1 MKNYQIILQGAA
13 EAPTGEGFDLV
24 TIIADTAADMPEPDP
39 KWAAGS
45 ELYVL
50 ELGGSKYRLTN
61 SREWLECSFDVGGGG
76 VTEEYVMQK
85 IAEAQL
91 SESEV
96 DLSAYAPRTEVQEM
110 IKPVSNAAAAAQNTA
125 TVAQNTADAAQ
136 NAASAAQS
144 TAIAA
149 QSAAA
154 ENAEEIETLRQ
165 NQAALIAGTVTIT
178 RNEEFVTGWNAFHN
192 FRDGNT
198 LFINGN
204 FKIGADIPGGTT
216 LFTLPYKVNWAY
228 MLVKHGNNFF
238 YAIANNNIIYI
249 PSSAEMLK
257 STSGGA
263 TIVGFARIT
272 GAADAASE
280 EA

>member
-1 MKNYQIILQGAA
+1 MAYTVEHIKTLAGL
-13 EAPTGEGFDLV
+13 DKVLV
-24 TIIADTAADMPEPDP
+24 TADTSEDIPTPA
-39 KWAAGS
+39 KSWAVGS
-45 ELYVL
+45 TCEVL
-50 ELGGSKYRLTN
+50 EDGGSKYRLSN
-61 SREWLECSFDVGGGG
+61 SGEWVEVDFETGGGG
-76 VTEEYVMQK
+76 VTEEYVQQK

-91 SESEV
+91 SGGEV
-96 DLSAYAPRTEVQEM
+96 DLSAYPARSEVQDM

-125 TVAQNTADAAQ
+125 TAAQNTADAAQ
-136 NAASAAQS
+136 DAAGTAQS

-165 NQAALIAGTVTIT
+165 NQAALAAETVTIT

-192 FRDGNT
+192 FKDGNT

-216 LFTLPYKVNWAY
+216 LFTLPYKVKWAY
-228 MLVKHGNNFF
+228 MLVKHGNNFL
-238 YAIANNNIIYI
+238 YAIANENRIYLEN
-249 PSSAEMLK
+249 STELLK
-257 STSGGA
+257 STSGVG

-280 EA
+280 DGS